1 MTSDEVIARVGWNLC
16 TEPADLVAALV
27 VNALG
32 PVEAWDWLRAARE
45 MEPVTAARHLTAR
58 AASGLIDP
66 QRTARTLARAVE
78 RWVPRLGVDPRETI
92 DAAVRIGAEPVVP
105 GTPQW
110 PTRVDDLGPAA
121 PLCLWVR
128 GRADLA
134 AAVRRSV
141 AVVGARAASEYG
153 ERVATELA
161 ADLAGAGVTVLSGGA
176 YGIDAA
182 AHHGA
187 LSTGEEG
194 AGTVALLAG
203 GPDRLAPAG
212 NTDLLRRVIGSGG
225 AVVAECPP
233 GRPPSRSR
241 FLLRNRLI
249 AALTGVTVVVEAGWR
264 SGALNTAKHADEL
277 LRPVGAIPGPV
288 TSPASAGC
296 HHLLRTGAAVC
307 VTDAAEVL
315 ELLDP
320 LTADRGSLRRRC
332 STEGDPVGAV
342 VRDGESGRGPAGDRR
357 DGSAGLTGEQRQGR
371 GGPVGPTARGFEP
384 PVGAHR
390 EAAPPHSRRARVL
403 DALGRYPAGV
413 RTLAVRAGL
422 AIDEVEAELGLLDLA
437 GLARRTAEGRW
448 SLGGSAR

>member
-1 MTSDEVIARVGWNLC
+1 MSADELIARVGWNLC

-32 PVEAWDWLRAARE
+32 PVEAWDWLRASRE
-45 MEPVTAARHLTAR
+45 VEPGTAARRLTAR
-58 AASGLIDP
+58 VASGLTDP
-66 QRTARTLARAVE
+66 QRTARALARAIG
-78 RWVPRLGVDPRETI
+78 RWVPRLGVDPREAI
-92 DAAVRIGAEPVVP
+92 EAADRIGATPLIP
-105 GTPQW
+105 GDPDW
-110 PTRVDDLGPAA
+110 PTWVDSLGLAA
-121 PLCLWVR
+121 PMCLWVR
-128 GRADLA
+128 GRRDLDV
-134 AAVRRSV
+134 AVRRSV

-161 ADLAGAGVTVLSGGA
+161 ADLTRAGVTVLSGGA

-187 LSTGEEG
+187 LSTGAEG

-203 GPDRLAPAG
+203 GPDRLTPAG
-212 NTDLLRRVIGSGG
+212 NTELLRRVIGSGG
-225 AVVAECPP
+225 AVVAESPP

-264 SGALNTAKHADEL
+264 SGALNTVRHAGEL

-296 HHLLRTGAAVC
+296 HHLLRNGAAVC

-320 LTADRGSLRRRC
+320 LTADRGSDEARE
-332 STEGDPVGAV
+332 EGPVGA
-342 VRDGESGRGPAGDRR
+342 RPRSPD
-357 DGSAGLTGEQRQGR
+357 
-371 GGPVGPTARGFEP
+371 GPVQAGRP
-384 PVGAHR
+384 
-390 EAAPPHSRRARVL
+390 AAEPHSRRARVL

-413 RTLAVRAGL
+413 PTLAARAGL
-422 AIDEVEAELGLLDLA
+422 AIDEVEAELGLLDLG

-448 SLGGSAR
+448 SLGRNGR